1 METVAD
7 VVAASEEVAEV
18 LVAVVESVAVVVV
31 AVATNVVV
39 VVVVV
44 VVDLSGFEGGDL
56 VLYLPR
62 NHHQTEMAVVDIVVD
77 IVAEIVDVADSV
89 VVVVV
94 ESQTG
99 RSWEWLC
106 SEGGRY
112 TRVGQE

>member
-1 METVAD
+1 
-7 VVAASEEVAEV
+7 
-18 LVAVVESVAVVVV
+18 
-31 AVATNVVV
+31 
-39 VVVVV
+39 
-44 VVDLSGFEGGDL
+44 
-56 VLYLPR
+56 
-62 NHHQTEMAVVDIVVD
+62 MAVVDIDDVLDIAVD
-77 IVAEIVDVADSV
+77 IVDFVA